1 MDNLQ
6 FIVCYIILSLC
17 LRDLLCYVRL
27 DNINMNL
34 FGFKLKHQYT
44 ITYAHNQEKQ
54 YTDDAEILVTNEISF
69 NSKVN
74 QVLIRSP

>member
-1 MDNLQ
+1 
-6 FIVCYIILSLC
+6 
-17 LRDLLCYVRL
+17 
-27 DNINMNL
+27 MNL

-54 YTDDAEILVTNEISF
+54 YTDAAEIFVTNEISF